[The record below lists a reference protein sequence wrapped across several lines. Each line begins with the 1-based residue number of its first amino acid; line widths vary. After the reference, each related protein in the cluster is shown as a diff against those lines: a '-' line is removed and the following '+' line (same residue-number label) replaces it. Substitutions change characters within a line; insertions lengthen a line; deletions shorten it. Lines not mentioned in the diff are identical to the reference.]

1 MTWGLR
7 RGFIYH
13 FYGETSSCWETFNM
27 VIIRDRPLV
36 FFWGGG
42 VGLGNCLGHDIF
54 FSPLGCALFFFWW
67 AKGYAP
73 LAHFFQRF
81 LLSRIFGGV
90 IA

>member
-1 MTWGLR
+1 
-7 RGFIYH
+7 
-13 FYGETSSCWETFNM
+13 M
-27 VIIRDRPLV
+27 VIIRDRPLA
-36 FFWGGG
+36 FLGGGG

-81 LLSRIFGGV
+81 LLSRILGGV
-90 IA
+90 IAQLPPSPFKILMVHSLLP